1 MKKIFILLTL
11 ALALSACAAQ
21 ERPSSL
27 HSFTQ
32 PRLNGMSD
40 EESENFF
47 EGSYPNAAFVESNP
61 AGNGSTQAT
70 QPGLR

>member
-11 ALALSACAAQ
+11 ALVLAACAAQ
-21 ERPSSL
+21 ERPSSA

-32 PRLNGMSD
+32 PRLNSMSD

-47 EGSYPNAAFVESNP
+47 EGPSPNAAFLEANP
-61 AGNGSTQAT
+61 AANGYTQAT